1 MPKVIA
7 LATVENSVEWEKSFR
22 THVDVFK
29 AYTATA
35 VDFATIS
42 DNEIAV
48 CFDVENLETYLQQ
61 MDSPETEAAMAAD
74 GVRRENVRLIVLDK
88 KVDL

>member
-7 LATVENSVEWEKSFR
+7 LASVENSVEWEKRFR

-35 VDFATIS
+35 VDFATTS
-42 DNEIAV
+42 DNKIAI

-61 MDSPETEAAMAAD
+61 MESPETEAAMAHD
-74 GVRRENVRLIVLDK
+74 GVNRETVKLFVLDK